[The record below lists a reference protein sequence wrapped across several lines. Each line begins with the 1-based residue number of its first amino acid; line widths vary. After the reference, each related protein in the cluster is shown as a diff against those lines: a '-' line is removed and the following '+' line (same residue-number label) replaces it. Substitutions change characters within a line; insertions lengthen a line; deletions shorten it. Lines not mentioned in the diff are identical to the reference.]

1 MKKYNNGEF
10 RLKDINQEYQVFGWV
25 NKIRNIGGV
34 VFIDLRDRS
43 GIIQI
48 VCNPNELGKDFS
60 ITENIKNE
68 YCLEI
73 TGTLK
78 ERSDKNS
85 KIATGDVELIAKKIT
100 ILSKSEA
107 LPFNIYEDDDSVTES
122 TSLKYRYLDLRH
134 EKLQQNILIR
144 HKICQST
151 REYLNSLGFIEI
163 ETPILCKSTPE
174 GARDYLVPSRIS
186 KGSFYALPQ
195 SPQIFKQLLMVAG
208 FEKYY
213 QIAKCFRDEDLRA
226 DRQPEFTQID
236 FEMSFATEEDVW
248 EVTEGLIKKIVRD
261 IKNIE
266 LDNFPRLTYQEAMEK
281 YGSDKP
287 DTRFAMELIDLT
299 KILKGTSM
307 NIFNSVI
314 ENNGL
319 IKGIIVKNNSDKY
332 SRKDI
337 DILTDFVKNYGAKG
351 LAWCKYVDN
360 SFTGGISKLIEE
372 EKLNQIKETFNIT
385 NNDLLL
391 IVADNKK
398 TVLASLGALRC
409 KLGKDL
415 NLIDE
420 SLLNFLWI
428 TDFPF
433 FEYSETEGRWKAEH
447 NPFTMVKDINTINDP
462 ENCISRSYDL
472 VCNGYELASGGV
484 RNYRT
489 EDLKKIFQALSISD
503 AEANARFGFVLEA
516 FKYGVPPHAGIAPG
530 LERLVM
536 VLTNTLDVKDVIAFP
551 KTQSAS
557 DLMSEA
563 PTMVSQKQLDELGIT
578 IKKEER
584 NV

>member
-372 EKLNQIKETFNIT
+372 EKLNQIKEAFNIT

-563 PTMVSQKQLDELGIT
+563 PTMVSKKQLDELGIT